1 MGEDGTA
8 LGKGASV
15 EAAQA
20 FLEGYDGE
28 SIPAG
33 STFGVL
39 CAKSVKTTKNS
50 VKVTWKKAGGAAKYL
65 IFAAKCGKGNQFTKI
80 EETANTSYTLKKL
93 KDKKLAKGSY
103 YKFVIVAVGSKND
116 VISTSAMVCS
126 ATLGGKV
133 GNCKSITT
141 KAKKNKVTIKGNKT
155 FKLKAKQVPQKKSLT
170 IKKHRKVMY
179 ESSDESVACVNQN
192 GVIKGV
198 GKGKCTIYVY
208 AQNGVF
214 KAIKVT
220 VK

>member
-1 MGEDGTA
+1 MNTGLE
-8 LGKGASV
+8 KGRP
-15 EAAQA
+15 
-20 FLEGYDGE
+20 EGYDGE

-133 GNCKSITT
+133 GGSFGKTIGGNVAAQLGRSIMGTL
-141 KAKKNKVTIKGNKT
+141 
-155 FKLKAKQVPQKKSLT
+155 FK
-170 IKKHRKVMY
+170 
-179 ESSDESVACVNQN
+179 
-192 GVIKGV
+192 
-198 GKGKCTIYVY
+198 
-208 AQNGVF
+208 
-214 KAIKVT
+214 
-220 VK
+220 